1 MRRKSMIQ
9 KKGAKIVLSTLAA
22 MTLFSN
28 SAFALSMEEA
38 VEMTLVNNNVIKE
51 QSFKVK
57 ESDEKITGAKSVYEP
72 TLDVDY
78 SYDTKNNERS
88 SQTKHDS
95 AFNATVS
102 YNLFKGFTDKYNI
115 SSAKNDLLS
124 SQYNYVATKQDVILK
139 TKEDFVNYLK
149 NRRNTIV
156 QQNAVKLFQ
165 KQYDDSKNFYEQ
177 GVRVA
182 LNNLLEVEIE
192 LLQAKQLLLKSK
204 SAQKISKEQLFNTIG
219 LYVNEDI
226 DEVTIVEDENILDNF
241 DKTALD
247 SRSEIKALTKYRESL
262 SDKQKATKGN
272 YYPQVDAS
280 LEHKRYGDDINLN
293 EKDGSYEPQNVGTI
307 TMSWNLYSGGKD
319 ESDMVVYRHQMS
331 QVNAQLQDLKLQID
345 LQYSDAKEQYV
356 LTSENLKISKKALTQ
371 SRVNYDIVDNR
382 FKEGVSTSKDLI
394 DANYLLTQAQVN
406 YYGAYY
412 DKILAKATLERIFER

>member
-1 MRRKSMIQ
+1 M
-9 KKGAKIVLSTLAA
+9 KKILLSALSAATLLCLNA
-22 MTLFSN
+22 N
-28 SAFALSMEEA
+28 ALSMEEA
-38 VEMTLVNNNVIKE
+38 VELTLENNNVLKE
-51 QSFKVK
+51 QSYKVK
-57 ESDEKITGAKSVYEP
+57 ESDERITGAKSVYEP
-72 TLDVDY
+72 TVDVDY
-78 SYDTKNNERS
+78 SYDTKNNERT

-102 YNLFKGFTDKYNI
+102 YNLFKGFTDKYTI
-115 SSAKNDLLS
+115 KSAQNDFLS
-124 SQYNYVATKQDVILK
+124 SQYTYNATKQDVILK
-139 TKEDFVNYLK
+139 TKEDFVSYLK

-165 KQYDDSKNFYEQ
+165 KQYDDSKNFYDQ

-204 SAQKISKEQLFNTIG
+204 SAQKIAKEQLFTTIG

-226 DEVTIVEDENILDNF
+226 DETTIVDDENILDTF
-241 DKTALD
+241 DKKGL
-247 SRSEIKALTKYRESL
+247 SNRSEIKALIKYKESL
-262 SDKQKATKGN
+262 FNQQEATKGN
-272 YYPQVDAS
+272 YYPSVDAS
-280 LEHKRYGDDINLN
+280 LEHKRYGDDLNLN

-331 QVNAQLQDLKLQID
+331 QVNSQLQDLKSNIE
-345 LQYSDAKEQYV
+345 LQYSDAKEQYI
-356 LTSENLKISKKALTQ
+356 LTSENLKISKKALEQ
-371 SRVNYDIVDNR
+371 SRVNYEIVDNR

-406 YYGAYY
+406 YYSAYY